1 MPDPDR
7 PVALVTGASSGI
19 GEATSK
25 HLAKAGYTLMVTARR
40 SDRLESL
47 VGDIEKAGGHARP
60 FVCDI
65 TDPGSV
71 HSMIDEVLAHSN
83 RLDVLVNNAGVYPDE
98 GVSVFA
104 ISLDTLRDTFSV
116 NTFGPF
122 MMCQAFVPMMME
134 NDYGRIVNVSSGYGA
149 ITQMGGYTA
158 AYKMSKVSLN
168 ALTRIVASET
178 RRYNIKVNA
187 ADPGWVATDM
197 GGKFAPR
204 TIQEGTD
211 TIVWLATLPDD
222 GPTNGFFYDREMRTW

>member
-1 MPDPDR
+1 MSHI
-7 PVALVTGASSGI
+7 ALITGANRGMGYETCRQLARQGLTVI
-19 GEATSK
+19 LTSRDRQNGV
-25 HLAKAGYTLMVTARR
+25 LAVEQLQQEGYDVAFYQLDV
-40 SDRLESL
+40 
-47 VGDIEKAGGHARP
+47 
-60 FVCDI
+60 
-65 TDPGSV
+65 TDPESV
-71 HSMIDEVLAHSN
+71 DEVRN
-83 RLDVLVNNAGVYPDE
+83 WVENEYGRLDVLVNNAGVYPDE

-122 MMCQAFVPMMME
+122 MMCQAFVPMMMA